1 MICQECKE
9 NVDNARVWRRKIL
22 LNQSSFQQILDE
34 AAIQIKEEP
43 SNSSLNLMG
52 SDEEEED
59 EEEEQDYSEDG
70 NIQILGLKMEP
81 ETVLKEQE
89 ANPEPEHSTEPD
101 HEVEIAECPESM
113 RDDDEDDEEDEEE
126 SESEPEHPV
135 VEVKSKGR
143 PRNRQVTCEV
153 CGDEFRTK
161 GLLGIHMREV
171 HKKKRTPKSN
181 QDIICEVCGKSFTTK
196 PSLNLHLKTHE
207 ERTSELCTICNKYFL
222 SLKLH
227 HREQHTALRAK
238 QTCHVCGKQYY
249 KLRSHLKW
257 HGSKRFQCQ
266 MCEKGFFTQNDL
278 RRHMHIHTKEKVK
291 CRFCPHEAT
300 HEENSRL
307 HMRKKHPVEY
317 EEFKAQ
323 NQRRWTEKRT
333 VGPIGGVAA
342 SAVVTVAA
350 HPS

>member
-43 SNSSLNLMG
+43 SNTSLNLMG
-52 SDEEEED
+52 SDEEEE
-59 EEEEQDYSEDG
+59 EEQEQDYSEDG

-81 ETVLKEQE
+81 ETVLKETE
-89 ANPEPEHSTEPD
+89 VNPEPEHSTEPD

-113 RDDDEDDEEDEEE
+113 RDDDDEEDEEE
-126 SESEPEHPV
+126 EDSESEPEHPV

-161 GLLGIHMREV
+161 GLLGVHMREV

-196 PSLNLHLKTHE
+196 PSLTLHLKTHE

-266 MCEKGFFTQNDL
+266 MCDKGFFTQNDL
-278 RRHMHIHTKEKVK
+278 RRHMHIHTKEKVR

-317 EEFKAQ
+317 EAFKAQ

-333 VGPIGGVAA
+333 VGPLGGVAA
-342 SAVVTVAA
+342 NAVATVAV
-350 HPS
+350 HQS